1 MNQSDPGATAGTDT
15 ATNNSFHDWRS
26 RPAVIGTRRQP
37 GLAPGIQGPEQKVLV
52 VPINPV
58 KKRGK
63 KGGTITHREFYP
75 VALSL
80 DIAMKAASLAAAAFN
95 TIEFHVRELEAGPER
110 AVKLESHDALLDYLE
125 QCMVAQTFSAQ
136 AIETFANEVIG
147 DVLAGGKF
155 FQVNTRSGRKRFTGA
170 AIQRN
175 CSTEEKVADVLPRL
189 LPVAPITKA
198 GRLWNDFKSL
208 LNLRDDIIHLKS
220 ESQRHDRQHGVA
232 LDNSTLW
239 HRLLNLDIHEQP
251 KTAALVLHHFGQA
264 VEPEPMWIPHVIDK
278 FGIADSRQRPVE
290 TPGTVTTITVEKL
303 RRKS

>member
-1 MNQSDPGATAGTDT
+1 MNQPEVGATSGTNT
-15 ATNNSFHDWRS
+15 AADRPFHDWRS
-26 RPAVIGTRRQP
+26 RPAVIGTHQQS
-37 GLAPGIQGPEQKVLV
+37 GLAPGSQGPEQKVLV

-80 DIAMKAASLAAAAFN
+80 DIAMKAADLAEAAFN
-95 TIEFHVRELEAGPER
+95 AIDFHVRESTAGPER
-110 AVKLESHDALLDYLE
+110 DVKFESHDALLDYLE

-136 AIETFANEVIG
+136 AIETLANEVIG

-155 FQVNTRSGRKRFTGA
+155 IEVNTRSGLKRFTGA

-189 LPVAPITKA
+189 LPVAPIDKS
-198 GRLWNDFKSL
+198 GRLWNDFKTL
-208 LNLRDDIIHLKS
+208 LDLRDDIIHLKS
-220 ESQRHDRQHGVA
+220 ESQRHDRQHGVV

-239 HRLLNLDIHEQP
+239 HRLLNLNIHEQP
-251 KTAALVLHHFGQA
+251 RTAALVLHHFGQA
-264 VEPEPMWIPHVIDK
+264 VELEPTWIPHVIDK
-278 FGIADSRQRPVE
+278 FGIADSRARQVE
-290 TPGTVTTITVEKL
+290 TPGTITTIVVEKL
-303 RRKS
+303 RRKA

>member
-1 MNQSDPGATAGTDT
+1 MNQSDPGATAGTDP
-15 ATNNSFHDWRS
+15 ATNKPFHDWRS

-37 GLAPGIQGPEQKVLV
+37 GLAPGTQGPEQKILV

-58 KKRGK
+58 KKRGI
-63 KGGTITHREFYP
+63 ITHRGFYP

-80 DIAMKAASLAAAAFN
+80 DIAMKAADLAAAAFN
-95 TIEFHVRELEAGPER
+95 AIEFHVRESTAGPER
-110 AVKLESHDALLDYLE
+110 AVKLDSHDALLDYLE

-136 AIETFANEVIG
+136 TIETFANEVIG

-155 FQVNTRSGRKRFTGA
+155 LQVNTRSGRKRFTGA

-175 CSTEEKVADVLPRL
+175 CSTEDKFANVLPQL
-189 LPVAPITKA
+189 LPVAPIDKS
-198 GRLWNDFKSL
+198 GRLWNDFKTL

-220 ESQRHDRQHGVA
+220 ESQRHDRQHGVT

-251 KTAALVLHHFGQA
+251 KAAALVLHHFGQA
-264 VEPEPMWIPHVIDK
+264 VEPEPTWIPHVIDK
-278 FGIADSRQRPVE
+278 FGVADSRPRPVE
-290 TPGTVTTITVEKL
+290 TPGTITTITVEKL
-303 RRKS
+303 RRKA

>member
-1 MNQSDPGATAGTDT
+1 MIQPNPEADT
-15 ATNNSFHDWRS
+15 APDRPFHDWRS
-26 RPAVIGTRRQP
+26 RPAIIGTRRDP
-37 GLAPGIQGPEQKVLV
+37 RLAPGVQGPEQNVLV

-80 DIAMKAASLAAAAFN
+80 DIAMKASVLAEAAFN
-95 TIEFHVRELEAGPER
+95 AIEFHVRESTAGPER
-110 AVKLESHDALLDYLE
+110 EVKLESHHALLDYLE

-155 FQVNTRSGRKRFTGA
+155 SNVNTRSGLKRFTGA

-175 CSTEEKVADVLPRL
+175 CSTEEKVGDVLPRL
-189 LPVAPITKA
+189 LPVAPIDKS
-198 GRLWNDFKSL
+198 GRLWNDFKTL
-208 LNLRDDIIHLKS
+208 LDLRDDIIHLKS
-220 ESQRHDRQHGVA
+220 ESQRHDRQYGVI
-232 LDNSTLW
+232 LDSSTLW
-239 HRLLNLDIHEQP
+239 HRLLNLDIREQP
-251 KTAALVLHHFGQA
+251 RTAALVLHHFGQA
-264 VEPEPMWIPHVIDK
+264 VEPEPTWVPHIVDK
-278 FGIADSRQRPVE
+278 FGIADARPRPVK
-290 TPGTVTTITVEKL
+290 TPGTITTITVEKL